1 MHGGHAAG
9 SAGEQ
14 SPAQA
19 ADMMSRLDALYAEH
33 DAILAEFGFV
43 YREPASLTGAQMDR
57 MTAEMDAAAARYE
70 GVLDEVRALARSGDP
85 APWLSRFV
93 TFWPVATQAAV
104 YQLIADERDEQA
116 GSGHG
121 ALGDEYGYLTATPE
135 PSAADGTVVSEGL
148 ADIYGRI
155 GAALEDCPET
165 HCTTAGGGG
174 NQAAATGGDR
184 IP

>member
-1 MHGGHAAG
+1 MPACGFMHGGHAAG

-70 GVLDEVRALARSGDP
+70 GV
-85 APWLSRFV
+85 
-93 TFWPVATQAAV
+93 
-104 YQLIADERDEQA
+104 
-116 GSGHG
+116 
-121 ALGDEYGYLTATPE
+121 
-135 PSAADGTVVSEGL
+135 
-148 ADIYGRI
+148 
-155 GAALEDCPET
+155 
-165 HCTTAGGGG
+165 
-174 NQAAATGGDR
+174 
-184 IP
+184 